1 MKKIFLV
8 AAMAAVVLTS
18 VNAQNKYKPENMSFS
33 TELNYSPGGAT
44 TDGQFS
50 LPDYGAKV
58 RLHLNEKMA
67 VRLKLGR
74 NSKESITTFSIMPG
88 FEYHFTKYERIS
100 PYVGGEIGLLTST
113 AKTKTDNTEN
123 DDKTETKR
131 PGLGFGVNVFTGVD
145 LYLSKDLNK
154 GFELG

>member
-8 AAMAAVVLTS
+8 ASMAAVVLTS

-67 VRLKLGR
+67 VRLKHKSRSGCGGIAFHRYLF
-74 NSKESITTFSIMPG
+74 IPG
-88 FEYHFTKYERIS
+88 GSEQDR
-100 PYVGGEIGLLTST
+100 V
-113 AKTKTDNTEN
+113 
-123 DDKTETKR
+123 R
-131 PGLGFGVNVFTGVD
+131 
-145 LYLSKDLNK
+145 
-154 GFELG
+154 

>member
-8 AAMAAVVLTS
+8 AAMAAVVLTC

-67 VRLKLGR
+67 VRLKLGL
-74 NSKESITTFSIMPG
+74 NSSLSVDVFNGCSLELRKPDRPKRVRKKQQRI
-88 FEYHFTKYERIS
+88 YHYIFDYAR
-100 PYVGGEIGLLTST
+100 
-113 AKTKTDNTEN
+113 
-123 DDKTETKR
+123 
-131 PGLGFGVNVFTGVD
+131 F
-145 LYLSKDLNK
+145 
-154 GFELG
+154 

>member
-8 AAMAAVVLTS
+8 AAMAAVVLTC

-67 VRLKLGR
+67 VRLKLGL
-74 NSKESITTFSIMPG
+74 N
-88 FEYHFTKYERIS
+88 
-100 PYVGGEIGLLTST
+100 TST
-113 AKTKTDNTEN
+113 
-123 DDKTETKR
+123 DKDVSSPLRGAWGCPVSPTRQRCPTLHR
-131 PGLGFGVNVFTGVD
+131 
-145 LYLSKDLNK
+145 
-154 GFELG
+154 